1 MAVNQSL
8 DGNEEEASR
17 KHISEKEAF
26 PTWIST
32 ERQGGK
38 ERWKKGTGDSEQTTC
53 SVSTASP
60 ASC

>member
-8 DGNEEEASR
+8 DGNEEEASG

-32 ERQGGK
+32 EARRQGEVE
-38 ERWKKGTGDSEQTTC
+38 ERDRR
-53 SVSTASP
+53 
-60 ASC
+60 